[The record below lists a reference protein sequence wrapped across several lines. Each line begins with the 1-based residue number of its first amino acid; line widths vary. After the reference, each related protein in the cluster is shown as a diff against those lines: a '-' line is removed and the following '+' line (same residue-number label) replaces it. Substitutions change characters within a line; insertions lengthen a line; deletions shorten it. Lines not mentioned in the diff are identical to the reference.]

1 MKCPKCGKEFSEP
14 ILPFH
19 IERCGKQKKVED
31 NKNKKIE
38 QMNKEEL
45 LAKAKELEIVIEDT
59 ESTTKAQLIEMIK
72 AKEVPQ
78 TPQE

>member
-14 ILPFH
+14 VLPLH
-19 IERCGKQKKVED
+19 VARCKKGKKIEENKQ
-31 NKNKKIE
+31 KKIE

-45 LAKAKELEIVIEDT
+45 LAKAKELEIVIEKA
-59 ESTTKAQLIEMIK
+59 EEITKAQIIEMIK
-72 AKEVPQ
+72 EKE